1 MQGGNSHQEV
11 AVEHAFSGPSVP
23 GGSVLEGKPVSVPSE
38 PTRQQVTSLAPILVA
53 RHILAI
59 CTCLTHAYNLPPIAL
74 L

>member
-38 PTRQQVTSLAPILVA
+38 QIRQQVTSLALMHVA
-53 RHILAI
+53 RHVLAI
-59 CTCLTHAYNLPPIAL
+59 CICLMHAYQLPSIAL
-74 L
+74 M